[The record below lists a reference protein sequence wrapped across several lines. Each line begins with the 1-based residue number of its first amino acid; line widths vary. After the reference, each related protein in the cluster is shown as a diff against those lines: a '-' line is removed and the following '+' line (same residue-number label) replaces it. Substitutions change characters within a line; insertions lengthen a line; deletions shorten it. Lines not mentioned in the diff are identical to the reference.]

1 MVTLPQIELDG
12 QTLSARDVVQIARHG
27 AAVALAPAA
36 LARMEASRAVVE
48 RIVASGELVYGVTS
62 SVATKTGTPLD
73 PRRYGEFNRRLLET
87 HDMGMGPLASREMV
101 RAMLVVMLNNMASGR
116 LGVRPVLA
124 NLLVDALNTQRE
136 FKVHLWGSTGESDM
150 AAVANIAL
158 DLYAGTELAAGE
170 TIALINS
177 SPVSIG
183 LAALAMAD
191 LGNILASWPLAAAL
205 SMEGYGANPSP
216 VSDVAVRSRP
226 FKGLQRAAQA
236 IAAQL
241 HGSHLMSAGGPRH
254 LQDPLAFRSLPITLG
269 NAFDSHDFAA
279 GQFAIELNASQN
291 NPVVSIEEQR
301 LVSVANFDLLALSMA
316 LDTLRLGIAPLVTS
330 STERVAKLVDSFW
343 SGLDSGLLAQ
353 DDVGLPGFNGMAQVH
368 KGITAE
374 ARLLAAPVVT
384 ELPSSSHSNG
394 NLDRVS
400 MASLAARRT
409 LELAQ
414 LCKSILAVELVVAA
428 QAVDLRQPPRL
439 GAGTSKL
446 HGFVRGLVPHAGG
459 AQRVPHPAPVLEA
472 LERLDWQLDSI
483 PPTTT
488 GDAR

>member
-1 MVTLPQIELDG
+1 MATPTQIDIDG
-12 QTLSARDVVQIARHG
+12 QTLCARQVVQIARHG
-27 AAVALAPAA
+27 AKVALTAA
-36 LARMEASRAVVE
+36 GQARLEASRAVVD
-48 RIVASGELVYGVTS
+48 RIVGRGDLVYGVTS
-62 SVATKTGTPLD
+62 SVATKTGTLLD
-73 PRRYGEFNRRLLET
+73 PARHGEFNRRLLET

-124 NLLVDALNTQRE
+124 HLLVEALNTRRE

-150 AAVANIAL
+150 SAVANIAL
-158 DLYAGTELAAGE
+158 DLYASTELAAGE

-183 LAALAMAD
+183 LAALAMHD
-191 LGNILASWPLAAAL
+191 LGNILASWPRVAAL
-205 SMEGYGANPSP
+205 SMEGYGANPSI

-226 FKGLQRAAQA
+226 FKGLRQAAEA

-254 LQDPLAFRSLPITLG
+254 LQDPLSFRSLPLTLG
-269 NAFDSHDFAA
+269 NAFDSYDFAA
-279 GQFAIELNASQN
+279 GRFAIELNASQN

-301 LVSVANFDLLALSMA
+301 LVSVANFDMLALSMS

-353 DDVGLPGFNGMAQVH
+353 DEIGLPGFNGLAQVH

-409 LELAQ
+409 VELAQ
-414 LCKSILAVELVVAA
+414 LCKPILAGELVVAA
-428 QAVDLRQPPRL
+428 QAVDLRRPPRM
-439 GAGTSKL
+439 GEGTQQL
-446 HGFVRGLVPHAGG
+446 HRFVRDLVPHAGG
-459 AQRVPHPAPVLEA
+459 VQRAPHPAPVLEA
-472 LERLDWQLDSI
+472 LEKLDWQLDRI
-483 PPTTT
+483 
-488 GDAR
+488 

>member
-1 MVTLPQIELDG
+1 MQFMTTPTRIDIDG
-12 QTLSARDVVQIARHG
+12 QTLCARQVVQIARHG
-27 AAVALAPAA
+27 ATVALTPGA
-36 LARMEASRAVVE
+36 LERIEASRAVVD

-62 SVATKTGTPLD
+62 SVGTKTGTPLD

-87 HDMGMGPLASREMV
+87 HDMGMGPLASHEMV

-124 NLLVDALNTQRE
+124 NLLVDALNTQRT

-150 AAVANIAL
+150 SAVANIAL
-158 DLYAGTELAAGE
+158 DLYASTELAAGE

-183 LAALAMAD
+183 LAALAMVD
-191 LGNILASWPLAAAL
+191 LGNILASWPLVAAL
-205 SMEGYGANPSP
+205 SMEGYGANPSI

-226 FKGLQRAAQA
+226 FKGLKRAAEA

-241 HGSHLMSAGGPRH
+241 GGSHLMIAGGPRH
-254 LQDPLAFRSLPITLG
+254 LQDPLAFRSLPLTLG
-269 NAFDSHDFAA
+269 NAFDSYDFAA

-301 LVSVANFDLLALSMA
+301 LVSVANFDMLALSMA

-330 STERVAKLVDSFW
+330 STERVAKLADSFW
-343 SGLDSGLLAQ
+343 SGLDTGLLAH
-353 DDVGLPGFNGMAQVH
+353 DDLGLPGFNGLAQVH

-384 ELPSSSHSNG
+384 ELSSSSHSNG

-400 MASLAARRT
+400 MSSLAARRT
-409 LELAQ
+409 VELAQ

-428 QAVDLRQPPRL
+428 QAVDLRRPPRM

-446 HGFVRGLVPHAGG
+446 HRFVRDLVPHAGG
-459 AQRVPHPAPVLEA
+459 AQRVPHPAPVLDA
-472 LERLDWQLDSI
+472 LERLEWQLN
-483 PPTTT
+483 
-488 GDAR
+488 